1 MYKQLKKIV
10 KYGKVIRN
18 ELLSQHTSYR
28 VGGKADY
35 FVMPSS
41 VIELYDLIQYLT
53 NRSIKYYILGGGT
66 NVLAMDSGYKGV
78 VICLK
83 LINEIRE
90 YDDYIQVMAG
100 TTLMEVCKYY
110 QEHNYCGLE
119 DATLIP
125 GTVGAAVVGNA
136 GAYKF
141 TMGNIVKGVMV
152 IEDGLI
158 KYYSGGECGFVYR
171 DSRLRNTIVLSV
183 DIVKNIG
190 CDYNRINEVIALRLK
205 QPKGYSAGS
214 VFKRVDGI
222 IVSKMLDEM
231 GLKGLKIGG
240 ARVSEV
246 HAGFIIN
253 DGTATSQDISNLISN
268 IKDKVYKE
276 KGVKLEEEI
285 KYIV

>member
-1 MYKQLKKIV
+1 
-10 KYGKVIRN
+10 
-18 ELLSQHTSYR
+18 
-28 VGGKADY
+28 
-35 FVMPSS
+35 
-41 VIELYDLIQYLT
+41 
-53 NRSIKYYILGGGT
+53 
-66 NVLAMDSGYKGV
+66 
-78 VICLK
+78 
-83 LINEIRE
+83 
-90 YDDYIQVMAG
+90 
-100 TTLMEVCKYY
+100 
-110 QEHNYCGLE
+110 
-119 DATLIP
+119 
-125 GTVGAAVVGNA
+125 
-136 GAYKF
+136 
-141 TMGNIVKGVMV
+141 MGNIVKGVMV

-171 DSRLRNTIVLSV
+171 DSRLRNSIVLSV
-183 DIVKNIG
+183 DIIKNIG
-190 CDYNRINEVIALRLK
+190 CDYNRINEVIGLRSK